1 MKRSWDERDCRFTG
15 FLNILRVSFTKLKE
29 KTGLKDFFMK
39 FTRRIHRLFSRR
51 RDLVPILS
59 QQGAFLCHTSEALV
73 SMLETTDPAAWK
85 RGEREIKTCEVQ
97 GDALLTEFNE
107 QLAGRIFGSLSRMDL
122 QVIAM
127 SMDDCLDVIK
137 DAAKA
142 VLIYHPAK
150 IDPQLKDLAGI
161 IKSEAEAIKVLLPL
175 LWDIR
180 HKHTDISLQCDRVT
194 ELEHAADD
202 VYEEYVGYIFSNE
215 PDLREMTKYKTLAEI
230 FEKATDSEKRV
241 ADNVRTLLLKYVD
254 D

>member
-1 MKRSWDERDCRFTG
+1 
-15 FLNILRVSFTKLKE
+15 
-29 KTGLKDFFMK
+29 MK
-39 FTRRIHRLFSRR
+39 FTRRIKRLFSRK
-51 RDLVPILS
+51 RDLVPILT
-59 QQGAFLCHTSEALV
+59 QQGAFLCQTSLALAE
-73 SMLETTDPAAWK
+73 MLDSTDSAAWK
-85 RGEREIKTCEVQ
+85 KAEREIKTCEVQ
-97 GDALLTEFNE
+97 GDALLSEFNE
-107 QLAGRIFGSLSRMDL
+107 QLSGRIFGKVSRMDL

-142 VLIYHPAK
+142 VMIYHPAK
-150 IDPQLKDLAGI
+150 LDAQLKELAQL
-161 IKSEAEAIKVLLPL
+161 IKSEAEALRVLLPM

-180 HKHTDISLQCDRVT
+180 HKHTEIALQCDRVT

-202 VYEEYVGYIFSNE
+202 VYEEYVGYIFANE
-215 PDLREMTKYKTLAEI
+215 PDLREMTKYKNLAEL